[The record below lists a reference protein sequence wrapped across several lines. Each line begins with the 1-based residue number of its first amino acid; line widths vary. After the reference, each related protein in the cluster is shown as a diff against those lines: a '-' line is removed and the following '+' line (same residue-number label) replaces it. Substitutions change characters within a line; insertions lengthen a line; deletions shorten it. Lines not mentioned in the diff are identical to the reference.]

1 MPRMHKNAVKWMS
14 EFKEYGYI
22 LEYNALLVS
31 VDTCILEA
39 SHFLLKHFTK
49 NGLECS
55 EARIY

>member
-1 MPRMHKNAVKWMS
+1 MS

-39 SHFLLKHFTK
+39 SHFLLKHFFTE

>member
-1 MPRMHKNAVKWMS
+1 MS

-39 SHFLLKHFTK
+39 SHFLLKHFFTK
-49 NGLECS
+49 KWLGVQ
-55 EARIY
+55 